1 MKTTEEKTRKQ
12 AREVLEA
19 LAPIEKLLF
28 IEEGLRLLENDIFY
42 NIETDADRETAKKIQ
57 NAQRQLFKI
66 YTTQAWK

>member
-12 AREVLEA
+12 ARETLEN
-19 LAPIEKLLF
+19 LQPIEKLLF

-42 NIETDADRETAKKIQ
+42 NIETDADRETARKIQ

-66 YTTQAWK
+66 YTAQAWK